1 MITDRI
7 VSCKK
12 QETSRVFVELPTRT
26 MRQLKRWGQLLTV
39 RGKDLGTSDLPI
51 IHMRRLL
58 LQQVKAFQKGA
69 ENFKLDNNS
78 LKDLYSAGIYDSNQ
92 KSWQEAFPM
101 EEKFKADG
109 QEVKS

>member
-1 MITDRI
+1 
-7 VSCKK
+7 
-12 QETSRVFVELPTRT
+12 
-26 MRQLKRWGQLLTV
+26 
-39 RGKDLGTSDLPI
+39 
-51 IHMRRLL
+51 MRRLL

-101 EEKFKADG
+101 KEKFKADG
-109 QEVKS
+109 QEVKL